1 MGLCMLMQIKKI
13 FCKHNT
19 STIDVNI
26 VACFSTGFRGN
37 CMRPHGVEKQEKC
50 FFFCYWKS
58 SLLHVFNETMQPQ
71 LIEVICDSAY
81 PIM

>member
-1 MGLCMLMQIKKI
+1 MGLLCMLMQIKKI

-37 CMRPHGVEKQEKC
+37 CMRPHGVEKQEKY
-50 FFFCYWKS
+50 FFFVIGN
-58 SLLHVFNETMQPQ
+58 LHCCMFLMKLCNHN
-71 LIEVICDSAY
+71 
-81 PIM
+81 